1 MGDGLLV
8 CCGFGL
14 TFAVVGV
21 AVAVAGFV
29 GRDEIDSTR
38 LDPFLTMAGGS

>member
-14 TFAVVGV
+14 IFAV
-21 AVAVAGFV
+21 VAVAGFV
-29 GRDEIDSTR
+29 ARDEDDEIDSTR
-38 LDPFLTMAGGS
+38 IDPFLMMVGGS

>member
-1 MGDGLLV
+1 MLV

-14 TFAVVGV
+14 IFAVVAV

-29 GRDEIDSTR
+29 GRDEDDEIDSTR
-38 LDPFLTMAGGS
+38 LDPFLTMTGGS